1 MKFYTVKE
9 FAEKLRVSEGLI
21 YDKVKTGEIKK
32 KEGMGRRVIIPAS
45 ELKVVKEK
53 STDRFGNIP
62 EGVHLITTP
71 LGKVRMIYD
80 KYYVLTDVVLLI
92 GISGTQVIRKS
103 VADDKYFRKMSREE
117 SHKNGIETTDNGTW
131 LITIE
136 GLEIYSKKST
146 KNIDWNNFLSELDG
160 NFKYKQE
167 HFEIEE
173 EKKENNLPVA
183 KVFEGHTVEIIE
195 LNGEVLF
202 EVYST
207 GMALGYARTDGKTM
221 SDHGGQKLF
230 PRKDR
235 IDKVIENAEIT
246 CVCQGVTHYFTESQL
261 YDFMLE
267 AKTDKCKSFRKWIT
281 TEVLPTIRKTG
292 GYVNNEDKFV
302 DNYFSNLAPDIKK
315 ILKKDLSNK
324 ILEAEIKKKEIDIEK
339 KKLDN
344 KKFECDKQI
353 SEFKQT
359 LKKLQDLGI

>member
-45 ELKVVKEK
+45 ELKVVKKK

-62 EGVHLITTP
+62 EGVHLITTS
-71 LGKVRMIYD
+71 LGEVRMID
-80 KYYVLTDVVLLI
+80 DEYYLLTDVALVI
-92 GISGTQVIRKS
+92 GVVNTWTIYKAVSN
-103 VADDKYFRKMSREE
+103 DKCFRKMTRQEA
-117 SHKNGIETTDNGTW
+117 HKNGIETPDTGAW
-131 LITIE
+131 LINID
-136 GLEIYSKKST
+136 GLEIYSKKSK
-146 KNIDWNNFLSELDG
+146 KNIDWNSFLSGLNY

-173 EKKENNLPVA
+173 EKEENNLPVV
-183 KVFEGHTVEIIE
+183 KVFEGHNVDIIQV
-195 LNGEVLF
+195 NGEILF
-202 EVYST
+202 EIYST
-207 GMALGYARTDGKTM
+207 GMALGYITNANNKQYPHKT
-221 SDHGGQKLF
+221 
-230 PRKDR
+230 R
-235 IDKVIENAEIT
+235 IDKIIENAEIKPF
-246 CVCQGVTHYFTESQL
+246 VHSVQKYFTESQL

-267 AKTDKCKSFRKWIT
+267 AKTDKCKSFRKWVT

-302 DNYFSNLAPDIKK
+302 DNYFSNLAPDIKQ

-339 KKLDN
+339 KKLDD

>member
-9 FAEKLRVSEGLI
+9 FAEKLRVSEGLV

-80 KYYVLTDVVLLI
+80 KYYVLTDVVLII
-92 GISGTQVIRKS
+92 GISGTQVIRKA

-183 KVFEGHTVEIIE
+183 KVFEGHEVDIIQF
-195 LNGEVLF
+195 NGEVLF

-207 GMALGYARTDGKTM
+207 GMALGYVKEAKGNCY
-221 SDHGGQKLF
+221 
-230 PRKDR
+230 PRKER
-235 IDKVIENAEIT
+235 IDKNLENAEIKP
-246 CVCQGVTHYFTESQL
+246 VVHHGQPFITESQL

-281 TEVLPTIRKTG
+281 TDVLPTIRKTG

>member
-45 ELKVVKEK
+45 ELKVVKKK

-62 EGVHLITTP
+62 EGVHLITTS
-71 LGKVRMIYD
+71 LGEVRMID
-80 KYYVLTDVVLLI
+80 DEYYLLTDVALVI
-92 GISGTQVIRKS
+92 GVVNTWTIYKAVSN
-103 VADDKYFRKMSREE
+103 DKCFRKMTRQEA
-117 SHKNGIETTDNGTW
+117 HKNGIETPDTGAW
-131 LITIE
+131 LINID
-136 GLEIYSKKST
+136 GLEIYSKKSK
-146 KNIDWNNFLSELDG
+146 KNIDWNSFLSDLNY

-173 EKKENNLPVA
+173 EKEENNLPVV
-183 KVFEGHTVEIIE
+183 KVFEGHEVDIIQF
-195 LNGEVLF
+195 NGEVLF

-207 GMALGYARTDGKTM
+207 GMALGYANKRTNSVGKEYITPYK
-221 SDHGGQKLF
+221 S
-230 PRKDR
+230 R

-339 KKLDN
+339 KKLDD

>member
-45 ELKVVKEK
+45 ELKVVKKK

-62 EGVHLITTP
+62 EGVHLITTS
-71 LGKVRMIYD
+71 LGEVRMID
-80 KYYVLTDVVLLI
+80 DEYYLLTDVALVI
-92 GISGTQVIRKS
+92 GVVNTWTIYKAVSN
-103 VADDKYFRKMSREE
+103 DKCFRKMTRQEA
-117 SHKNGIETTDNGTW
+117 HKNGIETPDTGAC
-131 LITIE
+131 LINID
-136 GLEIYSKKST
+136 GLEIYSKKSK
-146 KNIDWNNFLSELDG
+146 KNIDWNSFLSDLNY

-183 KVFEGHTVEIIE
+183 KMFEGHVVDIIE

-235 IDKVIENAEIT
+235 INKIIENAEIKPF
-246 CVCQGVTHYFTESQL
+246 VQNGRKYFTESQL

-267 AKTDKCKSFRKWIT
+267 AKTDKCKSFRKWVT

-302 DNYFSNLAPDIKK
+302 DNYFSNLAPDIKQ

-339 KKLDN
+339 KKLDD

>member
-1 MKFYTVKE
+1 MKYYTVKE
-9 FAEKLRVSEGLI
+9 VAEKLRVSEGFI
-21 YDKVKTGEIKK
+21 YEKVKTGEIKK
-32 KEGMGRRVIIPAS
+32 KEGMGRRIIIPAS

-62 EGVHLITTP
+62 EGVHLITTS
-71 LGKVRMIYD
+71 LGEVRMID
-80 KYYVLTDVVLLI
+80 DEYYLLTDVALVI
-92 GISGTQVIRKS
+92 GVVNTWTIYKAVSN
-103 VADDKYFRKMSREE
+103 DKCFRKMTRQEA
-117 SHKNGIETTDNGTW
+117 HKNGIETPDTGAW
-131 LITIE
+131 LINID
-136 GLEIYSKKST
+136 GLEIYSKKSK
-146 KNIDWNNFLSELDG
+146 KNIDWNSFLSDLNY

-183 KVFEGHTVEIIE
+183 KVFEGHEVDIIQF
-195 LNGEVLF
+195 NGEVLF
-202 EVYST
+202 EIYST
-207 GMALGYARTDGKTM
+207 GMALGYVQIDNKNGKVYTTI
-221 SDHGGQKLF
+221 Q
-230 PRKDR
+230 RKR
-235 IDKVIENAEIT
+235 IDKVIENAEIEPFEH
-246 CVCQGVTHYFTESQL
+246 GVRKYFTESQL

-281 TEVLPTIRKTG
+281 TDVLPTIRKTG

-302 DNYFSNLAPDIKK
+302 DNYFSNLAPDIKQ

-359 LKKLQDLGI
+359 LKKLQDLGV

>member
-1 MKFYTVKE
+1 MKLKFYTVKE

-45 ELKVVKEK
+45 ELKVAKKK

-62 EGVHLITTP
+62 EGVHLITTS
-71 LGKVRMIYD
+71 LGEVRMID
-80 KYYVLTDVVLLI
+80 DEYYLLTDVALVI
-92 GISGTQVIRKS
+92 GVVNTWTIYKAVSN
-103 VADDKYFRKMSREE
+103 DKCFRKMTRQEA
-117 SHKNGIETTDNGTW
+117 HKNGIETPDTGAW
-131 LITIE
+131 LINID
-136 GLEIYSKKST
+136 GLEIYSKKSK
-146 KNIDWNNFLSELDG
+146 KNIDWNSFLSDLNY
-160 NFKYKQE
+160 NFKYRQE

-183 KVFEGHTVEIIE
+183 KVFEGHEVEIIQV
-195 LNGEVLF
+195 NGEILF
-202 EVYST
+202 EIYST
-207 GMALGYARTDGKTM
+207 GMALGYLKWNGEHTHCNA
-221 SDHGGQKLF
+221 
-230 PRKDR
+230 RKDR
-235 IDKVIENAEIT
+235 IDKVIENAEIKPF
-246 CVCQGVTHYFTESQL
+246 VQNGRKYFTESQL

-267 AKTDKCKSFRKWIT
+267 AKTDKCKSFRKWVT

-339 KKLDN
+339 KKLDD